1 MSNQINRPEFFM
13 VWKEGSDRT
22 TPTYKHST
30 YPQAL
35 DEAKR
40 LTRMHGGKFHVLCQ
54 LASVELNDLKVTELS
69 IDEIPF

>member
-1 MSNQINRPEFFM
+1 MSDQINHPEFFM
-13 VWKEGSDRT
+13 VYKEGSDRA
-22 TPTYKHST
+22 TPTYKHPT